1 MAPIEP
7 INDSHQARKR
17 LTRILVVLLG
27 CSTVLGCLVLLDR
40 RTGFPSGAAAKVE
53 ITDCTIHPTGEFTFH
68 LAYTTFISEA
78 RVQFI
83 IEDSN
88 GVRDISD
95 LWEGGPPTLRLN
107 DLVHCL
113 RDSSGVR
120 RGEFGSE
127 SSNSG
132 ELKPFV
138 AINTELRLSRGDEIL
153 LYEEKEIGTWAKLGA
168 EATTWRYI
176 LRVE

>member
-7 INDSHQARKR
+7 INDPHQVRKR
-17 LTRILVVLLG
+17 LTRVLVVLLG
-27 CSTVLGCLVLLDR
+27 CSAVLGCLVLLDR
-40 RTGFPSGAAAKVE
+40 RTGFPSGTAAKVE

-78 RVQFI
+78 RVQLI

-95 LWEGGPPTLRLN
+95 LWEGGPPTPRLN
-107 DLVHCL
+107 DFVHCL
-113 RDSSGVR
+113 RDASGVR
-120 RGEFGSE
+120 SGEFGSE

-138 AINTELRLSRGDEIL
+138 AINADLRLSRGDEIL
-153 LYEEKEIGTWAKLGA
+153 LYEEKEIGTWAKPSA
-168 EATTWRYI
+168 EATPWRFI

>member
-7 INDSHQARKR
+7 INDPHQARKW

-27 CSTVLGCLVLLDR
+27 CSTVLGCRVLLDR

-53 ITDCTIHPTGEFTFH
+53 ITDCTIHPAGEFTFH

-78 RVQFI
+78 RVQLI

-95 LWEGGPPTLRLN
+95 LWEGGLPTSRLN

-113 RDSSGVR
+113 QDAAGVR
-120 RGEFGSE
+120 SGEFGSE
-127 SSNSG
+127 CSNSG

-153 LYEEKEIGTWAKLGA
+153 LYEEKEIGTWAKPGA